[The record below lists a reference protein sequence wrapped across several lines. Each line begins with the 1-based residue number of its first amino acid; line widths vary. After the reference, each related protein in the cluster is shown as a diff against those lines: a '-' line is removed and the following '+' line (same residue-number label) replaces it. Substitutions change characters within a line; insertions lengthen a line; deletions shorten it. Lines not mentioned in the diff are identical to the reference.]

1 MSSSI
6 RGNSTKREGSARIR
20 AKNGMPSYECTY
32 SYIVECTAVDE
43 SYASVLSTSGLP
55 VVGQTADPTGLGVC
69 ISKSGTR
76 RPDNPKVWDVVC
88 EFSSEIEDD
97 NGSSGDPS
105 SDPTT
110 WVPVYE
116 TKYERIQEQLNK
128 DYAGNVVKNSKDKLF
143 PDGITLTRYIPI
155 WEFYQFEASTVTDA
169 TILARNESVNTSTF
183 QGCAAKTL
191 LCCVL
196 SSTIGRYYG
205 TLRRLTKYQLK
216 YNIRTWVH
224 KRVDQMPDGTLLD
237 GNGSI
242 LLEGFEPVLLDFDIY
257 PAISFSFI
265 RT

>member
-43 SYASVLSTSGLP
+43 PYSSVLATTGLP
-55 VVGQTADPTGLGVC
+55 LVGQTADPTGLGVC

-110 WVPVYE
+110 WVPIYE
-116 TKYERIQEQLNK
+116 TKYERIQEQLNF
-128 DYAGNVVKNSKDKLF
+128 DASGTLITNSKGILF
-143 PDGITLTRYIPI
+143 PDGITLTRFIPI
-155 WEFYQFEASTVTDA
+155 WEFYQFEASTVTDQN
-169 TILARNESVNTSTF
+169 ILSRNEAVNSATF
-183 QGCAAKTL
+183 AGCAAKTL

-216 YNIRTWVH
+216 YNSKTWVQ
-224 KRVDQMPDGTLLD
+224 KRIDQMPDGTLLD
-237 GNGSI
+237 GAG
-242 LLEGFEPVLLDFDIY
+242 GVLGAGLPPETIDFDIY
-257 PAISFSFI
+257 PSISFSFI